1 MSRRVMRLALLL
13 ALLLGSAGCATGAS
27 TAPVLAGPP
36 SLADAKREVSEYIES
51 GRYDADVAAVV
62 EQARGYLE
70 SRDARGGKLA
80 MVLAI
85 DETSLSNLPNL
96 RANDYG
102 FIVSGPCDAL
112 PNGPCGFVAWVAL
125 ARAEPIKPVLALA
138 RLARERGVAV
148 FFLTGRPE
156 RLRASTERNL
166 RSAGYEWTGVI
177 LKPDA
182 LRTSSAVEQ
191 KAAERKKLVDQGY
204 TIVVN
209 IGDQMSDLDGGF
221 AERTYKPPNPF
232 YFVP

>member
-1 MSRRVMRLALLL
+1 MPRRVMRLALLL

-27 TAPVLAGPP
+27 TAPGPAGPP
-36 SLADAKREVSEYIES
+36 SLADAKRQVSEYVES
-51 GRYDADVAAVV
+51 GRYDADVAAIV

-70 SRDARGGKLA
+70 SRAARGGKLA
-80 MVLAI
+80 MVLDI

-102 FIVSGPCDAL
+102 FIVRGPCEL
-112 PNGPCGFVAWVAL
+112 PNGPCGLIAWITQAE
-125 ARAEPIKPVLALA
+125 AEPIKPVLALA

-156 RLRASTERNL
+156 RLRAATEGNL

-182 LRTSSAVEQ
+182 MRTSSAVEQ
-191 KAAERKKLVDQGY
+191 KAAERKKLVEQGY

-221 AERTYKPPNPF
+221 AERTYKLPNPF